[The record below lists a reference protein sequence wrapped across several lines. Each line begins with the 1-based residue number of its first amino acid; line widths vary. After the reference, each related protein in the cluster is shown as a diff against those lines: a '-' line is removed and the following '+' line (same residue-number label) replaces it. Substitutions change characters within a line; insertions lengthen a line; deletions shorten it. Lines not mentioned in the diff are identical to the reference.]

1 MMPGLWSDQARHHCE
16 VGSFLGPST
25 TIVPIFTGCSR
36 LATSLADKDFS
47 LTVASSVTC
56 GVVVSTVCADN
67 TNTRVACAEEKNTHD
82 GLMKLLQKLPGF
94 VASAVLQIVAWGLF
108 GLQMFFLFRFF
119 VALKGT

>member
-36 LATSLADKDFS
+36 LATSLADEDFS
-47 LTVASSVTC
+47 LTVAYSVTC

-67 TNTRVACAEEKNTHD
+67 TNTRVACGEEKKQARCVD
-82 GLMKLLQKLPGF
+82 EIIKK
-94 VASAVLQIVAWGLF
+94 ASGV
-108 GLQMFFLFRFF
+108 RC
-119 VALKGT
+119 